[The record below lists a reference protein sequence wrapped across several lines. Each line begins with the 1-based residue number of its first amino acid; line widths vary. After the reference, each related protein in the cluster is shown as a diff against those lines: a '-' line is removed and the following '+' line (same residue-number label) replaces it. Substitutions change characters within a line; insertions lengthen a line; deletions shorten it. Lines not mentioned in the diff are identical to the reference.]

1 MQSDMVS
8 SGHQVAMGRAASY
21 FSNAAA
27 ISNEMNGIP
36 LYRLVCDIEKN
47 FEDRKEELKK
57 KLQDICKFLF
67 RPENLMF
74 DFTGSR
80 EAYHNFEDIAGG
92 FASELFTDEVK
103 TEGFVIVPE
112 KKNEAFMTAGQVQY
126 VAKAGNFLKKGLP
139 YTGALRMLKMIMG
152 YDYLWNQVRVKGG
165 AYGCVSGF
173 SQNGDSYFVSYRDPN
188 LGKTLET
195 YEKAVEYLRH
205 FSGDERTM
213 TQYLIGAISDLDTP
227 LTPQSKGLRSLSA
240 YMTKQTKED
249 FQKER
254 DELLAANEETIR
266 GLAKYV
272 ESFLEDDCI
281 CVVGAAAKVK
291 ESQDLFYSVENLL

>member
-1 MQSDMVS
+1 
-8 SGHQVAMGRAASY
+8 
-21 FSNAAA
+21 
-27 ISNEMNGIP
+27 
-36 LYRLVCDIEKN
+36 
-47 FEDRKEELKK
+47 
-57 KLQDICKFLF
+57 
-67 RPENLMF
+67 MF

-80 EAYHNFEDIAGG
+80 DSYEKFANVVSG
-92 FASELFTDEVK
+92 FVSELYTSKLEA
-103 TEGFVIVPE
+103 EGFTVIPE

-139 YTGALRMLKMIMG
+139 YTGALRMLKVIMG

-165 AYGCVSGF
+165 AYGCMSGF
-173 SQNGDSYFVSYRDPN
+173 SKNGDSFFVSYRDPN
-188 LGKTLET
+188 LAKTLEN
-195 YEKAVEYLRH
+195 YENAVDYLRN
-205 FSGDERTM
+205 FSGDDRTV

-240 YMTKQTKED
+240 YMTKQTEAD
-249 FQKER
+249 FQRER

-291 ESQDLFYSVENLL
+291 ENSELFYSVENLL